1 MVRLPLLCLF
11 LACDTLSLL
20 QRSAADPAL
29 SQLGC
34 SIRPLNFCIFTSFGN
49 TTLPP
54 PRPFS
59 PPLSTFKLFQML
71 SAQTLECWTSCFLQA
86 SLFCFFF
93 GLLTPFSSSSSSSS
107 YSLLTF
113 TIETLLLLLYTY
125 SCLSLSLLSCIISPS
140 EDIPAQR
147 NY

>member
-20 QRSAADPAL
+20 HRSAADPAL
-29 SQLGC
+29 FQLGC
-34 SIRPLNFCIFTSFGN
+34 SIRPLNFCIFTSFGS

-86 SLFCFFF
+86 SLFFFF
-93 GLLTPFSSSSSSSS
+93 VVDPV
-107 YSLLTF
+107 
-113 TIETLLLLLYTY
+113 LLLLLFLLLLPAHIYNRNSAFASLHLLLSELISSLMY
-125 SCLSLSLLSCIISPS
+125 NLSL
-140 EDIPAQR
+140 
-147 NY
+147 

>member
-20 QRSAADPAL
+20 HRSAADPAL

-86 SLFCFFF
+86 SLFFFF
-93 GLLTPFSSSSSSSS
+93 VVDPV
-107 YSLLTF
+107 
-113 TIETLLLLLYTY
+113 LLLLLFLLLLPAHIYNRNSAFVSLHLLLSELISSLMY
-125 SCLSLSLLSCIISPS
+125 NLSL
-140 EDIPAQR
+140 
-147 NY
+147 

>member
-20 QRSAADPAL
+20 HRSAADPAL

-54 PRPFS
+54 PRPS
-59 PPLSTFKLFQML
+59 
-71 SAQTLECWTSCFLQA
+71 
-86 SLFCFFF
+86 SL
-93 GLLTPFSSSSSSSS
+93 P
-107 YSLLTF
+107 SLLLNF
-113 TIETLLLLLYTY
+113 SRCSPLKLWNAGLHVSCRRHCFVFFWVVDPVLLLLLFLLLLPAHIYNRNSAFASLHLLLSELISSLMY
-125 SCLSLSLLSCIISPS
+125 NLSL
-140 EDIPAQR
+140 
-147 NY
+147 

>member
-20 QRSAADPAL
+20 HRSAANPAL

-86 SLFCFFF
+86 SLFFGFF
-93 GLLTPFSSSSSSSS
+93 GVVDPV
-107 YSLLTF
+107 
-113 TIETLLLLLYTY
+113 LLLLLFLLLLPAHIYNRNSAFASLHLLLSELISSLMY
-125 SCLSLSLLSCIISPS
+125 NLSL
-140 EDIPAQR
+140 
-147 NY
+147 